1 MLSMADTI
9 AVDTI
14 FGRIE
19 SFVDDLITD
28 QILQFGAH
36 TRPELALLLSV
47 IEPGDFIFDV
57 GAHIGSFAAPIAGRI
72 GPTGKVLAV
81 EALPINFDV
90 LIRNVAT
97 LGLHDRVYPVCA
109 TIGSPGIAYRPQFAP
124 RNTGATFL
132 VQSSAESR
140 SSTRTLD
147 DLAVETF
154 FPRVIKLDIEGLER
168 VALQGAGEILSH
180 LPILYIEI
188 NNDALIRYGN
198 TIDELDDFLSNRG
211 YKFFRNVGDRNAA
224 HDNYV
229 MREIDR
235 LIDGGPFYDLLAI
248 HVTDLRI
255 KKKFDESR
263 NLSAAEYK
271 TLFDNNI
278 CDLPTHLY
286 LRNPRLVAYLDHIIA
301 PRAEAEAIVAQDR
314 LQLGAEAHPHLS
326 GARIALCNVALDN
339 YAGSELWVSDIA
351 KYLKTSGIDLIVYSP
366 HCGKVA
372 ADLRMAQVRVT
383 SSIDDVASFGPS
395 LVHINH
401 FESAKPLIER
411 LKKSAVVFN
420 MIHGLLPRPGL
431 PGYSSVD
438 CYGSV
443 SIHSKAK
450 IHALTETDWDEILT
464 LPNFF
469 DERRFTQISSLPGSR
484 KALIFSSRT
493 PPEFRE
499 RLRTLLT
506 PLDFTLDHVGYGGT
520 VSPEPEQ
527 VLPQYDLIF
536 AVGRS
541 AIESL
546 ASGAHVIL
554 WDFGVIGPAVTPE
567 NYWQCVA
574 TNFDL
579 ASNTLPWTFIEDP
592 EGSGWLRDQVL
603 KIGATSRRQ
612 TTQLTRTYLPL
623 SAAGARLIGA
633 YNDILRRF
641 GRDRIGSGGGGLWL
655 GRLWAA
661 TFPARAG
668 TAELRK

>member
-1 MLSMADTI
+1 MADTI
-9 AVDTI
+9 AVDAI

-19 SFVDDLITD
+19 SFADDLITD

-47 IEPGDFIFDV
+47 IEPGDFVFDV
-57 GAHIGSFAAPIAGRI
+57 GAHIGTFAAPMAGRV
-72 GPTGKVLAV
+72 GPTGKVLAI
-81 EALPINFDV
+81 EALPTNFDV
-90 LIRNVAT
+90 LTRNVTT
-97 LGLHDRVYPVCA
+97 LGLHDRIFPVCA
-109 TIGSPGIAYRPQFAP
+109 TIGRPGTAYRPQFTP
-124 RNTGATFL
+124 RNTGAAFL
-132 VQSSAESR
+132 VQSSGEAQ
-140 SSTRTLD
+140 SSTKTLD
-147 DLAVETF
+147 ELAAEAF
-154 FPRVIKLDIEGLER
+154 FPRIIKLDIEGLEC
-168 VALQGAGEILSH
+168 VALQGAAKILSRF
-180 LPILYIEI
+180 PILYIEI
-188 NNDALIRYGN
+188 NNDALRRYGN
-198 TIDELDDFLSNRG
+198 SVGELDEFLSDRG
-211 YKFFRNVGDRNAA
+211 YRFFRNVGDRNAA

-229 MREIDR
+229 VREIDR
-235 LIDGGPFYDLLAI
+235 LTDGGPFYDLLAI
-248 HVTDLRI
+248 HADDPRL
-255 KKKFDESR
+255 KKIFDASQ

-271 TLFDNNI
+271 RLFDNDI
-278 CDLPTHLY
+278 CDLPTHIF
-286 LRNPRLVAYLDHIIA
+286 LRNPRLVGNLDPIIA
-301 PRAEAEAIVAQDR
+301 PRAQEEAMAAKAR
-314 LQLGAEAHPHLS
+314 LQLGAQAHPRLC
-326 GARIALCNVALDN
+326 GVRIALCNVALDN

-351 KYLKTSGIDLIVYSP
+351 KYLKTSGVDVIVYSP

-395 LVHINH
+395 LLHINH

-411 LKKSAVVFN
+411 LKKSTVVFN
-420 MIHGLLPRPGL
+420 MTHGLLPRAGL

-450 IHALTETDWDEILT
+450 IHALTETGWDEILT

-469 DERRFTQISSLPGSR
+469 DERRFTQISSLPGNR

-520 VSPEPEQ
+520 VSSRPEQ
-527 VLPQYDLIF
+527 VLPQYDVIF

-554 WDFGVIGPAVTPE
+554 WDFGVIGPAVTAQ

-579 ASNTLPWTFIEDP
+579 ASNTLPWTFIEDG
-592 EGSGWLRDQVL
+592 EGPGWLRDQVL
-603 KIGATSRRQ
+603 KINATSRTQ
-612 TTQLTRTYLPL
+612 TTQLTRAYLPL
-623 SAAGARLIGA
+623 SAAGARLIEA
-633 YNDILRRF
+633 YHDILRRF
-641 GRDRIGSGGGGLWL
+641 GRDRIGL
-655 GRLWAA
+655 GSD
-661 TFPARAG
+661 G
-668 TAELRK
+668 S

>member
-1 MLSMADTI
+1 MADTI
-9 AVDTI
+9 AVDAI

-57 GAHIGSFAAPIAGRI
+57 GAHIGTFAAPMAGRV
-72 GPTGKVLAV
+72 GPSGKVLAI

-90 LIRNVAT
+90 LTRNVTT
-97 LGLHDRVYPVCA
+97 LGLHGRISPVCA
-109 TIGSPGIAYRPQFAP
+109 TIGRPGAVYRPQFMP
-124 RNTGATFL
+124 RNTGAAFL
-132 VQSSAESR
+132 VQSSGESR
-140 SSTRTLD
+140 SSTKTLD
-147 DLAVETF
+147 ELAAETF
-154 FPRVIKLDIEGLER
+154 FPRIIKLDIEGLECA
-168 VALQGAGEILSH
+168 ALQGAAKILSRF
-180 LPILYIEI
+180 PILYIEI
-188 NNDALIRYGN
+188 NNDALRRYGN
-198 TIDELDDFLSNRG
+198 TVGELDDFLSNRN

-229 MREIDR
+229 IREIDR

-248 HVTDLRI
+248 HADDPRL
-255 KKKFDESR
+255 KKKFDESQD
-263 NLSAAEYK
+263 LSPAEYK

-286 LRNPRLVAYLDHIIA
+286 LRNPRLIGRLDHVIA
-301 PRAEAEAIVAQDR
+301 PRAQAEAMAAKAR
-314 LQLGAEAHPHLS
+314 LQLGAQAHPHLS
-326 GARIALCNVALDN
+326 GVRIALCNVALDN

-351 KYLKTSGIDLIVYSP
+351 KYLKTSGIDVIVYSP

-372 ADLRMAQVRVT
+372 ADLGMAQVRVT
-383 SSIDDVASFGPS
+383 SSIDDVACFDPS
-395 LVHINH
+395 LLHINH

-411 LKKSAVVFN
+411 LKKSALVFN
-420 MIHGLLPRPGL
+420 MIHGLLPRAGL
-431 PGYSSVD
+431 PGSSSVD
-438 CYGSV
+438 CYGCV

-450 IHALTETDWDEILT
+450 IHLLTETGWDEILT

-469 DERRFTQISSLPGSR
+469 DERRFTQISSPPESR

-499 RLRTLLT
+499 RLRALLR

-520 VSPEPEQ
+520 VSSRPEQ

-554 WDFGVIGPAVTPE
+554 WDFGLIGPAVTAQ

-592 EGSGWLRDQVL
+592 EGPGWLRDQVL
-603 KIGATSRRQ
+603 KISAASRTQ
-612 TTQLTRTYLPL
+612 TTELTRAYLPL
-623 SAAGARLIGA
+623 SAAGARLIEA
-633 YNDILRRF
+633 YHDILRRF
-641 GRDRIGSGGGGLWL
+641 GRDRVGSGGE
-655 GRLWAA
+655 RLQPRRRGW
-661 TFPARAG
+661 
-668 TAELRK
+668 